1 MSDRPDRESRS
12 INFRIRL
19 TNLWVETGWG
29 PPSGAGKC
37 LFCLGEREKQ
47 NKRCKHAITCAH
59 GRSYVK
65 RSLFRFC
72 FLRNIVLQILQVLR
86 YEYVRGCGSLSVSA
100 VWVFRTGREGF
111 RRSRRA
117 VPSESLKYL
126 RLQPVPILQIS
137 RTSVI
142 RRAAGFEE
150 NTPASRTFPR
160 CICFWSCWSDG
171 QPPIE
176 RLRVNKYACDNETLA
191 LLLLIYM
198 RNSAKVRLCA
208 SCGPVL

>member
-1 MSDRPDRESRS
+1 MGR
-12 INFRIRL
+12 N
-19 TNLWVETGWG
+19 WWG

-47 NKRCKHAITCAH
+47 NKRCKHAIACAH

-86 YEYVRGCGSLSVSA
+86 YEYVRECGSLSVSA

-111 RRSRRA
+111 RRSRRV

-137 RTSVI
+137 RTSVM
-142 RRAAGFEE
+142 RRAASFEG

-160 CICFWSCWSDG
+160 CICSG
-171 QPPIE
+171 LAG
-176 RLRVNKYACDNETLA
+176 RTDNHPSRGSGSINTRA
-191 LLLLIYM
+191 IM
-198 RNSAKVRLCA
+198 RHWRC
-208 SCGPVL
+208 CC